1 MEAVLAKA
9 VLAKA
14 SEYKELVD
22 ELKNCLPVR
31 IWSCLVKAL
40 ERRDIYLFFTDS
52 ECNEKS
58 QSEDIEKRKQASL
71 KELAEIIRN
80 TSGLSLRNASMLF
93 QDVDEIYS
101 YMDMLEK
108 GLVKLVRT
116 VSDSK
121 DVDECRQ
128 RCREEHRNANQWLVN
143 VANVLLGSAITNTA
157 MLLFGNVAFSPL
169 LVVMII
175 ISFAASF
182 GLFLYHRKA
191 EREVERKRKSCLDS
205 CDQQNIYRQEMKS
218 FQDYLNRL
226 REKAMNIQRSCVTR
240 SSSSAMAE

>member
-1 MEAVLAKA
+1 VEA

-14 SEYKELVD
+14 SEYRELVD

-31 IWSCLVKAL
+31 IWSCLVEAL

-71 KELAEIIRN
+71 KELAEIIKN

-116 VSDSK
+116 VSDPT
-121 DVDECRQ
+121 DVHECRQ
-128 RCREEHRNANQWLVN
+128 RCREEHRNANQWLVTI
-143 VANVLLGSAITNTA
+143 ANLLLGSAITDISW
-157 MLLFGNVAFSPL
+157 LISGNLAVSPL
-169 LVVMII
+169 VVIMII
-175 ISFAASF
+175 ISFAAF
-182 GLFLYHRKA
+182 CGLLYYHKKA
-191 EREVERKRKSCLDS
+191 EREVERKRKICLDS
-205 CDQQNIYRQEMKS
+205 CDQQDIYRQEMRR
-218 FQDYLNRL
+218 FQEYLNKL
-226 REKAMNIQRSCVTR
+226 REKAMNIQRSCVAR

>member
-1 MEAVLAKA
+1 MEAVLVK
-9 VLAKA
+9 V
-14 SEYKELVD
+14 SEYIELVD
-22 ELKNCLPVR
+22 ELKNCLPVY
-31 IWSCLVKAL
+31 IWSCLVEAL
-40 ERRDIYLFFTDS
+40 EMRDKYLLLTDS
-52 ECNEKS
+52 RCNERS
-58 QSEDIEKRKQASL
+58 QAEDIEKRKQASL
-71 KELAEIIRN
+71 KELAEIIKN
-80 TSGLSLRNASMLF
+80 MNGLSLLNASMLF

-101 YMDMLEK
+101 YMDRLEK

-116 VSDSK
+116 VSDPT

-143 VANVLLGSAITNTA
+143 VVNLLLGSAITNTSW
-157 MLLFGNVAFSPL
+157 LLFGNVAVSPL
-169 LVVMII
+169 VVIMII

-182 GLFLYHRKA
+182 GLFLYHKKA

-205 CDQQNIYRQEMKS
+205 CDQQDTYRQEIKN